1 MESFFEYYN
10 VMIMIRAFSSGFIGS
25 DHDQNLLSRNTRTKI
40 EPFSLNNNIL
50 NIKSIMLRIINNLL
64 QLFKTL
70 NHLNKV

>member
-1 MESFFEYYN
+1 MESFFEYFN
-10 VMIMIRAFSSGFIGS
+10 VIIMIRAFSSGFIGS
-25 DHDQNLLSRNTRTKI
+25 DHDQNLLSRTKI

-70 NHLNKV
+70 NHLNMV